1 MGKKGRRVGLFHRL
15 TNSKRSKKGLF
26 TDVSNFKHTP
36 DPRESGERTLQ
47 SIILLLEGVVFIH
60 SYTHCH

>member
-26 TDVSNFKHTP
+26 QMFPISNFKHTP

-47 SIILLLEGVVFIH
+47 SII
-60 SYTHCH
+60 YY